1 MSRLRGPISRGA
13 KVVAGVG
20 LTVLLLATSCGGG
33 GGGGGGG
40 GYSRGDADPGA
51 GSVEVSTTIAAQA
64 R

>member
-40 GYSRGDADPGA
+40 YNIGDAESAKVTVAADPH
-51 GSVEVSTTIAAQA
+51 

>member
-1 MSRLRGPISRGA
+1 MSTLRGPISRGA
-13 KVVAGVG
+13 KLVAGAG

-40 GYSRGDADPGA
+40 YRVADAE
-51 GSVEVSTTIAAQA
+51 SVEVTMAVGADPH

>member
-1 MSRLRGPISRGA
+1 MFRLRGPIARGA
-13 KVVAGVG
+13 TFVAGAG

-51 GSVEVSTTIAAQA
+51 VSVEATTP
-64 R
+64 